1 MKLFKKSDIIFTAA
15 IVAVAL
21 AVWGLFAA
29 APAGERAVI
38 MLDGKQIASLPLD
51 EDTIYTV
58 RGEYTNVLEVKDG
71 QIFVRGTDCPNQIC
85 KKEGAISKDG
95 QTIVCAPNKMTVTI
109 TGGEEG
115 GVDAIT
121 Q

>member
-1 MKLFKKSDIIFTAA
+1 MKLFKRSDIIFTVAIAA
-15 IVAVAL
+15 AAL
-21 AVWGLFAA
+21 IIWGLFAA
-29 APAGERAVI
+29 APLGERAVI
-38 MLDGKQIASLPLD
+38 MLDGKQIASLWLD

-71 QIFVRGTDCPNQIC
+71 VIFVWESDCPNQIC
-85 KKEGAISKDG
+85 VKEGAISKSG
-95 QTIVCAPNKMTVTI
+95 QAIVCAPNKMTVTI